1 MTVSNDKIIK
11 YEKMDSISGM
21 YVKMNGINCFVINE
35 NDNPKVQAR
44 TFEKLYSAMLEEK
57 ITIIKRELI

>member
-21 YVKMNGINCFVINE
+21 YMKMNGINCFVINE
-35 NDNPKVQAR
+35 NDNQKIQAR

-57 ITIIKRELI
+57 ITIIKRELV